1 MKSSNLIIFP
11 IVDSVDIGERTRRM
25 MVELCKKTLVN
36 IEKAQEKQKMYYDE
50 KHCKNKEMFK
60 VISKHN
66 FYAGF
71 LITNFG
77 LLF

>member
-11 IVDSVDIGERTRRM
+11 IVDSVDIEERTRM
-25 MVELCKKTLVN
+25 MVEIRKKTLVN

-50 KHCKNKEMFK
+50 KHCKDKEMFK

-71 LITNFG
+71 LITDFG